1 MGGARGIYQ
10 EGWVLSPTG
19 TFKIPG
25 GMRDKYSSW
34 FPWIIHL
41 THVLESGVSI
51 MLFRRTGPMARSTW
65 DNGVAWLNAK
75 FLCVPRMLGPE
86 SASGMGRA
94 HGLGH
99 IKHSDGDSYTGEW
112 YNGRAHG
119 CGVYRFQDGAACY
132 EGQFRC
138 DHRDGLGVESWV
150 DGSCPLAPKRWIG
163 VEQSNMKHRIGD
175 GNELDDFPKT
185 T

>member
-1 MGGARGIYQ
+1 MGFHGSFISLMFWNLGCPSCSFAELARWHG
-10 EGWVLSPTG
+10 VRG
-19 TFKIPG
+19 T
-25 GMRDKYSSW
+25 M
-34 FPWIIHL
+34 
-41 THVLESGVSI
+41 
-51 MLFRRTGPMARSTW
+51 
-65 DNGVAWLNAK
+65 AWLGLMRN
-75 FLCVPRMLGPE
+75 FFCIPRMLGPE

-163 VEQSNMKHRIGD
+163 VEQSNMKHMIQMGMSWTI
-175 GNELDDFPKT
+175 FPKRHDT
-185 T
+185 DQGFSISQA

>member
-1 MGGARGIYQ
+1 MLGFHGSFISLMFWNLGCPSCSFAELARWHG
-10 EGWVLSPTG
+10 VRG
-19 TFKIPG
+19 T
-25 GMRDKYSSW
+25 M
-34 FPWIIHL
+34 
-41 THVLESGVSI
+41 
-51 MLFRRTGPMARSTW
+51 
-65 DNGVAWLNAK
+65 AWLGLMRN
-75 FLCVPRMLGPE
+75 FFYVPRMLGPE

-150 DGSCPLAPKRWIG
+150 DGSCPLAPKRWIKGWITEMGMSWTIFEGFSISQANFG
-163 VEQSNMKHRIGD
+163 VGSRPVEV
-175 GNELDDFPKT
+175 
-185 T
+185 